1 MNFKFLK
8 EKTLSKAI
16 TKAKPYALS
25 LAIASAFICS
35 NVAFAA
41 GGATTIFQ
49 IIIQFLG
56 VISLAGAAVTGATSA
71 IAYSEAKADTDGPA
85 MSKAENKIKA
95 AIAVAVVGTSLLLGA
110 PTLASLISN
119 SINF

>member
-1 MNFKFLK
+1 MQFKFLK

-16 TKAKPYALS
+16 NKAKPYALS
-25 LAIASAFICS
+25 LAIASAFIFS

-49 IIIQFLG
+49 IIVQFLG
-56 VISLAGAAVTGATSA
+56 VVSIGGAAVTGITAA
-71 IAYSEAKADTDGPA
+71 IAYAEAKSETDGPA

-95 AIAVAVVGTSLLLGA
+95 AIAVAIIGASLLLGA
-110 PTLASLISN
+110 PALSSLISN
-119 SINF
+119 TITF